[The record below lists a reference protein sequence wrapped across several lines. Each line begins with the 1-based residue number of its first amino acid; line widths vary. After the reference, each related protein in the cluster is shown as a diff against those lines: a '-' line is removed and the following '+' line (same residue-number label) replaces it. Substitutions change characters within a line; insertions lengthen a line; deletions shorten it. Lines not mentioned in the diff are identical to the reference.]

1 MRVADKLEISRN
13 LSMVIPADRAVLV
26 EAAAGIPELAR
37 LVEEHLDDYLRLFP
51 EDHWREVHSGGLIA
65 IQSSKWLTTASNIQR
80 MLETTEKLK
89 HLEAFPGFSTLLS
102 GFRDAAKVDA
112 TLFEV
117 SAATWCATRTASLGL
132 EFSPEI
138 TVKDRQKH
146 PDFLWHTVYG
156 DLYCECKGAR
166 IDLSPDSR

>member
-65 IQSSKWLTTASNIQR
+65 IQSSKGLTTASNIQR

-89 HLEAFPGFSTLLS
+89 HLEAFPGFSTLLGIPRRCQS
-102 GFRDAAKVDA
+102 RRDLVRGFRRDLVCYSNGFFGVRVLSGNHRQRQA
-112 TLFEV
+112 E
-117 SAATWCATRTASLGL
+117 ASRFPVAHRLRRSLLRMQGRA
-132 EFSPEI
+132 
-138 TVKDRQKH
+138 D
-146 PDFLWHTVYG
+146 
-156 DLYCECKGAR
+156 
-166 IDLSPDSR
+166 